1 MQWNCFFLRLET
13 LMSRRSELEENVGEI
28 KNMLQYIFKGVFVHR
43 YRDILQV
50 GFAYLIFHSFAGLP
64 ESKIF

>member
-1 MQWNCFFLRLET
+1 
-13 LMSRRSELEENVGEI
+13 MSRRSELEENVGEI

-50 GFAYLIFHSFAGLP
+50 YNIYGLRYAALRRR
-64 ESKIF
+64 SYIVAIR